1 MKYDSANLPE
11 VSAARNCTR
20 CTTLCGGSV
29 HTELSDV
36 ARRMTSVL
44 IMFSIV
50 PYTEKVQK
58 TWKLMSL

>member
-36 ARRMTSVL
+36 RRMTSVL
-44 IMFSIV
+44 IMFSIL
-50 PYTEKVQK
+50 PYTEEVQQ
-58 TWKLMSL
+58 T